1 MEATEAYLERIP
13 QIDGKLNSYITV
25 TADRALADAKKA
37 EQEIVSGKYRGPM
50 HGVPIAVKDQLY
62 TKGILTTGGS
72 TILKDF
78 VPDEDATV
86 ISNLNDAGAVL
97 LGKLN
102 MSEFAMGDAFEHP
115 YGRPHNPW
123 DLSRNAGT
131 SSSGSGVALI
141 QSVATTDW
149 WPIAFM
155 SIGLL
160 AALFLIDRAADMLVK
175 RYPALS
181 RPWTR
186 LTATNGQSAI
196 AVNGQSNNG
205 NGNGHGAAEDEL
217 EQPAITEE
225 ELTALDN
232 RDREMLRSIIRL
244 DATTVREVMVP
255 RLDMAAVEADSSLS
269 VVAETMVSAG
279 HSRLPVFEET
289 MDNILGIIHARD
301 VLASLARANTGDTLR
316 TLVREAFIIPETKRV
331 DDLLEELQERRT
343 QIAIVVDEYGGTE
356 GLVTMEDLLEEIVGE
371 IEDEFSRSRDA
382 QVVKQPDGK
391 VLVDAAL
398 TTEHVEEIFGA
409 TIDTTEVD
417 TVGGYVYH
425 SLGRIPQT
433 GDVVKT
439 DRLHIEVVSMLGRR
453 LRKLRIHRID
463 QGAAEPRL

>member
-1 MEATEAYLERIP
+1 MDTDYLP
-13 QIDGKLNSYITV
+13 QLIVFIAFSLLFSYLSLLSSYVSAGSSTGPV
-25 TADRALADAKKA
+25 NRDESSLALSEPLLFWLRAACLF
-37 EQEIVSGKYRGPM
+37 
-50 HGVPIAVKDQLY
+50 AV
-62 TKGILTTGGS
+62 IL
-72 TILKDF
+72 
-78 VPDEDATV
+78 
-86 ISNLNDAGAVL
+86 
-97 LGKLN
+97 
-102 MSEFAMGDAFEHP
+102 
-115 YGRPHNPW
+115 
-123 DLSRNAGT
+123 
-131 SSSGSGVALI
+131 SGVALI

-149 WPIAFM
+149 WHIAFI

-160 AALFLIDRAADMLVK
+160 ASLFLIDRAADILVK

-186 LTATNGQSAI
+186 LTDTNGQSAI
-196 AVNGQSNNG
+196 AVNDQSNNG
-205 NGNGHGAAEDEL
+205 NENGHGVAEDEL
-217 EQPAITEE
+217 EQPAITKE

-244 DATTVREVMVP
+244 DVTTVREVMVP
-255 RLDMAAVEADSSLS
+255 RLDMAAVESDSSLN

-289 MDNILGIIHARD
+289 IDNILGIIHARD
-301 VLASLARANTGDTLR
+301 VLASLAKANTGDTLR

-391 VLVDAAL
+391 VMVDAAL

-425 SLGRIPQT
+425 RLGRIPQT

-453 LRKLRIHRID
+453 LRKLRIHCID

>member
-1 MEATEAYLERIP
+1 MDTDYLP
-13 QIDGKLNSYITV
+13 QLIVFIAFSLLFSYLSLL
-25 TADRALADAKKA
+25 R
-37 EQEIVSGKYRGPM
+37 S
-50 HGVPIAVKDQLY
+50 
-62 TKGILTTGGS
+62 GGS
-72 TILKDF
+72 AGSSTGP
-78 VPDEDATV
+78 VNRDE
-86 ISNLNDAGAVL
+86 
-97 LGKLN
+97 
-102 MSEFAMGDAFEHP
+102 
-115 YGRPHNPW
+115 
-123 DLSRNAGT
+123 
-131 SSSGSGVALI
+131 SSSVLPEPLLFWLKAACFFAVILSGVALI

-175 RYPALS
+175 QYPALS
-181 RPWTR
+181 RPWIR

-196 AVNGQSNNG
+196 AVNGQSSNG
-205 NGNGHGAAEDEL
+205 NGNGHGVAEDEL

-244 DATTVREVMVP
+244 DVTTVREVMVP

>member
-1 MEATEAYLERIP
+1 MDTDYLP
-13 QIDGKLNSYITV
+13 QLIVFIAFSLLFSYLSLLSSYVSAGSSTGPV
-25 TADRALADAKKA
+25 NRDESSLALSEPLLFWLRAACLF
-37 EQEIVSGKYRGPM
+37 
-50 HGVPIAVKDQLY
+50 AV
-62 TKGILTTGGS
+62 IL
-72 TILKDF
+72 
-78 VPDEDATV
+78 
-86 ISNLNDAGAVL
+86 
-97 LGKLN
+97 
-102 MSEFAMGDAFEHP
+102 
-115 YGRPHNPW
+115 
-123 DLSRNAGT
+123 
-131 SSSGSGVALI
+131 SGVALI

-149 WPIAFM
+149 WHIAFT

-160 AALFLIDRAADMLVK
+160 ASLFLIDRAADILVK
-175 RYPALS
+175 RYPDLS

-186 LTATNGQSAI
+186 LTDTNGQSAI

-205 NGNGHGAAEDEL
+205 NENGHGVAEDEL
-217 EQPAITEE
+217 EQPAITKE

-244 DATTVREVMVP
+244 DVTTVREVMVP
-255 RLDMAAVEADSSLS
+255 RLDMAAVESDSSLN

-289 MDNILGIIHARD
+289 IDNILGIIHARD

-391 VLVDAAL
+391 VMVDAAL

-425 SLGRIPQT
+425 RLGRIPQT

>member
-1 MEATEAYLERIP
+1 MDTDYLP
-13 QIDGKLNSYITV
+13 QLIVFIAFSLLFSYLSLLSSYVSAGSSTGPV
-25 TADRALADAKKA
+25 NRDESSLALSEPLLFWLRAACLF
-37 EQEIVSGKYRGPM
+37 
-50 HGVPIAVKDQLY
+50 AV
-62 TKGILTTGGS
+62 IL
-72 TILKDF
+72 
-78 VPDEDATV
+78 
-86 ISNLNDAGAVL
+86 
-97 LGKLN
+97 
-102 MSEFAMGDAFEHP
+102 
-115 YGRPHNPW
+115 
-123 DLSRNAGT
+123 
-131 SSSGSGVALI
+131 SGVALI

-149 WPIAFM
+149 WHIAFT

-160 AALFLIDRAADMLVK
+160 ASLFLIDRAADILVK
-175 RYPALS
+175 RYPDLS

-186 LTATNGQSAI
+186 LTDTNGQSAI

-205 NGNGHGAAEDEL
+205 NENGHGVAEDEL
-217 EQPAITEE
+217 EQPAITKE

-244 DATTVREVMVP
+244 DVTTVREVMVP
-255 RLDMAAVEADSSLS
+255 RLDMAAVESDSSLN

-289 MDNILGIIHARD
+289 IDNILGIIHARD

-425 SLGRIPQT
+425 RLGRIPQT

>member
-1 MEATEAYLERIP
+1 LDTDYLP
-13 QIDGKLNSYITV
+13 QLIVFIAFSLLFSYLSLLSSYVSAGSSTGPV
-25 TADRALADAKKA
+25 NRDESSLALSEPLLFWLRAACLF
-37 EQEIVSGKYRGPM
+37 
-50 HGVPIAVKDQLY
+50 AV
-62 TKGILTTGGS
+62 IL
-72 TILKDF
+72 
-78 VPDEDATV
+78 
-86 ISNLNDAGAVL
+86 
-97 LGKLN
+97 
-102 MSEFAMGDAFEHP
+102 
-115 YGRPHNPW
+115 
-123 DLSRNAGT
+123 
-131 SSSGSGVALI
+131 SGVALI

-149 WPIAFM
+149 WHIAFT

-160 AALFLIDRAADMLVK
+160 ASLFLIDRAADILVK
-175 RYPALS
+175 RYPDLS

-186 LTATNGQSAI
+186 LTDTNGQSAI

-205 NGNGHGAAEDEL
+205 NENGHGVAEDEL
-217 EQPAITEE
+217 EQPAITKE

-244 DATTVREVMVP
+244 DVTTVREVMVP
-255 RLDMAAVEADSSLS
+255 RLDMAAVEAGSSLS

-425 SLGRIPQT
+425 RLGRIPQT

-463 QGAAEPRL
+463 QGTAEPRL